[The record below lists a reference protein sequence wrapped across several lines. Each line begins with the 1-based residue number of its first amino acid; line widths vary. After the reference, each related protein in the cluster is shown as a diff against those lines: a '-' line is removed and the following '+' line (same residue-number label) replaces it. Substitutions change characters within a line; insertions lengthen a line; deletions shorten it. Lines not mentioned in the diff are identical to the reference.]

1 ADVPPRNIL
10 LLEEYDALAAAI
22 SSALKKFAPQHFGVV
37 ARSLAEAE
45 KLASDLDPELFIL
58 DVDPPWA
65 GLTNFLEKI
74 RAAHPNA
81 RALVIGAAVPAEIA
95 AERGQSG
102 ALQFIEKP
110 FDLAAF
116 GAAVQALLG
125 PWREQDGRG
134 KLDALSALD
143 VVLAHVAANASVVV
157 DLRSGRRTGEIEI
170 ANGQVVHAATGK
182 LKGEDAFAEILN
194 WTKPHLSERKL
205 SGAAH
210 RTISNWRTI
219 VLETLREIEPEVS
232 AESAPEPKAIAPVD
246 GRKVVVVDDT
256 EMLLIFVEDILTSA
270 LPELQITTALNA
282 TDGLRE
288 IERTIP
294 DLILLDYSL
303 PDFNGDELCER
314 LLENART
321 AQVPVLLMSGHVQ
334 EMNAAAARLPNIVAK
349 IEKPFLSEAFVDL
362 VQWTLEKEHDFET
375 RIEEELI
382 APAIVEVEPE
392 PPATPSPP
400 QKQIAPEPP

>member
-1 ADVPPRNIL
+1 MPQRNIL

-22 SSALKKFAPQHFGVV
+22 SSALKKFAPQHFGAV
-37 ARSLAEAE
+37 ARSLNEAE
-45 KLASDLDPELFIL
+45 NLAFNLDPELFIL

-65 GLTNFLEKI
+65 GLTNFLEKMH
-74 RAAHPNA
+74 AAHPNA
-81 RALVIGAAVPAEIA
+81 RALVIGGAVPSAIA

-194 WTKPHLSERKL
+194 WTKSHLSERKL
-205 SGAAH
+205 SGSAR
-210 RTISNWRTI
+210 RTISNWQTI
-219 VLETLREIEPEVS
+219 VLETLREIE
-232 AESAPEPKAIAPVD
+232 
-246 GRKVVVVDDT
+246 
-256 EMLLIFVEDILTSA
+256 
-270 LPELQITTALNA
+270 
-282 TDGLRE
+282 
-288 IERTIP
+288 
-294 DLILLDYSL
+294 
-303 PDFNGDELCER
+303 
-314 LLENART
+314 
-321 AQVPVLLMSGHVQ
+321 
-334 EMNAAAARLPNIVAK
+334 
-349 IEKPFLSEAFVDL
+349 
-362 VQWTLEKEHDFET
+362 
-375 RIEEELI
+375 
-382 APAIVEVEPE
+382 
-392 PPATPSPP
+392 
-400 QKQIAPEPP
+400 